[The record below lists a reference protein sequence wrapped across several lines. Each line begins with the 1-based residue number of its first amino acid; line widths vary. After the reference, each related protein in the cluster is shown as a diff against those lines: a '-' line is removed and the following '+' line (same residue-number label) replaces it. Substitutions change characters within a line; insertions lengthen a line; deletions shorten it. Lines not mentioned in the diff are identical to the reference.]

1 MYRTVQS
8 VFLLPFLVKF
18 KSKVECMKTTFLF
31 KKRLLLELTMQGYID
46 EFASTYIEKEC
57 NKTIL
62 GRVFW
67 DIKNYCREKNG

>member
-1 MYRTVQS
+1 
-8 VFLLPFLVKF
+8 
-18 KSKVECMKTTFLF
+18 
-31 KKRLLLELTMQGYID
+31 MQAYID

-67 DIKNYCREKNG
+67 DIKNIVGKKMVRDESFSLPLTHTRTS

>member
-1 MYRTVQS
+1 MHENNVPVQ
-8 VFLLPFLVKF
+8 
-18 KSKVECMKTTFLF
+18 
-31 KKRLLLELTMQGYID
+31 KRLLFELTMQAYID

-67 DIKNYCREKNG
+67 DIKNMVRKIMVSGESFNLPLTHTRTS